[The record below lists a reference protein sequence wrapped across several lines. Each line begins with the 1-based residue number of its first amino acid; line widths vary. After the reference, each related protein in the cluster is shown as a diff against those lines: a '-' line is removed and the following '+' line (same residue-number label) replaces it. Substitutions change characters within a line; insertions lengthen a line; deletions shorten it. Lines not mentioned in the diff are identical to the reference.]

1 MKKQATSNKQQATL
15 KIRFRRILIPL
26 FFYMLIP
33 LFSKSQIISNL
44 EWNNVNGISEPYS
57 IAKSLTDNQG
67 NTVTVATKI
76 EPVKM
81 PIYQ

>member
-1 MKKQATSNKQQATL
+1 MLMLQILQKKVVDLTTKSFTMKKQATSNKQQATL

-44 EWNNVNGISEPYS
+44 VWNHVDGISEPY
-57 IAKSLTDNQG
+57 A
-67 NTVTVATKI
+67 NTK
-76 EPVKM
+76 
-81 PIYQ
+81 